1 MVCESFS
8 LWHFYEGYVY
18 VPFIFILLV
27 LIAVYWTLLL
37 CTETTCFPDTAPA
50 AVCHMALLSSDKN
63 LLLSDHNS
71 WKCSALKSLSCG
83 DLSWAMTQS
92 TSAQNEWILWGQLM
106 AAKKPP
112 MRRWMRTSC
121 LELIASFTVDTSC
134 EENVVLKTASGTR
147 EPRPQLFQ
155 PSGPLWG
162 SQLFIDFFPLD

>member
-18 VPFIFILLV
+18 APFIFILLV
-27 LIAVYWTLLL
+27 LIAVYWALLL

-50 AVCHMALLSSDKN
+50 AVCRMALLSSDKN

-92 TSAQNEWILWGQLM
+92 TSTQNEWILWGQLV

-112 MRRWMRTSC
+112 MRRWTRTSC
-121 LELIASFTVDTSC
+121 LELKWALLWTLPVKRTLCWRQQEVHESHDHNFS
-134 EENVVLKTASGTR
+134 NHQALSGA
-147 EPRPQLFQ
+147 L
-155 PSGPLWG
+155 SY
-162 SQLFIDFFPLD
+162 LFIFFPLD